1 MKVLMVY
8 PEFPNTYWSFKYAL
22 PLAGKSSSY
31 PPLGLMTIS
40 GLLPGNWEKRLV
52 DMNVEALTDN
62 DLRWADVVF
71 ASAMIVQQPSLI
83 EVIKRAKAFG
93 LRVVL
98 GGPLASAGAELV
110 ATPDHIFVGEAE
122 AGLTDLLRDLES
134 GRALPVYQANGKP
147 DLAHVQPADL
157 SLIDMRHYSSMAVQ
171 YSRGCPFSCEFCDII
186 EIYGR
191 VPRTKTSDQMLVEFD
206 SLYKM
211 GWRGSIFIVDD
222 NFIGNKKNVKEF
234 LPDLCRWMKEHH
246 HPFRLFTEAS
256 LNLADDEPL
265 LDLMRNANF
274 HRVLLGIETP
284 VEESLKA
291 AKKGQNTRRDLIAS
305 VRKIQSYGI
314 EVMGA
319 FIVGFDQ
326 DPADIFQ
333 RQIDFIRQ
341 SAIPIAMVGLLT
353 ALPETQL
360 WRRLK
365 KEGRLLEESTGDN
378 TDCSLNF
385 ETRMNRQTVLEGYKT
400 ILKTL
405 YHPREFYAR
414 AQASLKNTSSTGFST
429 AEIKSITMLLAGV
442 RVLFKLGLL
451 DASRKEFWRFLRRI
465 YCERRDLLPD
475 AMVLAAM
482 GYHVRKLT
490 EQYCGPLASS

>member
-8 PEFPNTYWSFKYAL
+8 PEFPNTYWSFKHAL
-22 PLAGKSSSY
+22 PLAGKRSSY
-31 PPLGLMTIS
+31 PPLGLMTIA
-40 GLLPGNWEKRLV
+40 GLLPANWEKRLV
-52 DMNVEALTDN
+52 DMNVQTLTN
-62 DLRWADVVF
+62 RDLRWADIVF
-71 ASAMIVQQPSLI
+71 ASAMIVQQPSLC

-110 ATPDHIFVGEAE
+110 ATPDHLFVGEAE
-122 AGLTDLLRDLES
+122 GGLTDLLCDLES
-134 GRALPVYQANGKP
+134 GTALSVYRSDRKP
-147 DLAHVQPADL
+147 DLTEVRPPDF
-157 SLIDMRHYSSMAVQ
+157 SLIDRHRYSSMAIQ

-191 VPRTKTSDQMLVEFD
+191 VPRTKTSEQMLLELEL
-206 SLYKM
+206 LYET
-211 GWRGSIFIVDD
+211 GWRGSVFIVDD
-222 NFIGNKKNVKEF
+222 NFIGNKKNVKNF
-234 LPDLCRWMKEHH
+234 LPDLCQWMEQHDY
-246 HPFRLFTEAS
+246 PFRLFTEAS
-256 LNLADDEPL
+256 INLADDEKL
-265 LDLMRNANF
+265 LQLMRTANF
-274 HRVLLGIETP
+274 RRVLLGIETP

-291 AKKGQNTRRDLIAS
+291 ARKGQNTRRDLIAC
-305 VRKIQSYGI
+305 VHKVQSYGI

-319 FIVGFDQ
+319 FIVGFDE
-326 DPADIFQ
+326 DPPDIFQ
-333 RQIDFIRQ
+333 RQIDFIKQ

-365 KEGRLLEESTGDN
+365 KEGRLLTESTGDN
-378 TDCSLNF
+378 TDCSMNF
-385 ETRMNRQTVLEGYKT
+385 VTRMNRQTVLEGYKT

-414 AQASLKNTSSTGFST
+414 AHASLRNTSSTGYP
-429 AEIKSITMLLAGV
+429 ANEIRDVGHLLAAV
-442 RVLFKLGLL
+442 RVMLKLGLL

-465 YCERRDLLPD
+465 YSERRDLLPD

-490 EQYCGPLASS
+490 EQYCGPS